1 MSDIENLNNSENSE
15 NTENSEN
22 NKIKFKTSLAGYEDS
37 KHIQVK
43 LEKFEGPFD
52 LLFHLIR
59 KNEIDIYDIP
69 INLLTEQYLESIKDD
84 EVIDMDNMSEF
95 VLMATTLLE
104 IKSRMLIPKMK
115 VEDGEEID
123 PREELANKIL
133 EYQFFKAMSEAM
145 AEQFKN
151 PIITKDKD
159 MEFFN
164 NVDFDTFEMPE
175 AGELLEGVTL
185 EKLYDMFKDVVLR
198 QENKVDKVRANYGK
212 IQKESFTIE
221 SKKEYIRDILRLGKE
236 VVFTEIFAEDSS
248 KTERITTFLAVLE
261 LIKLKEVYVEQ
272 KNNFSDIIIK
282 PNENLGKNLEEN
294 LDEFE
299 DELEENLEEDLEE
312 DLEVENES

>member
-1 MSDIENLNNSENSE
+1 MSDIENLNSENSE
-15 NTENSEN
+15 NTEQSQPSP
-22 NKIKFKTSLAGYEDS
+22 IKTNIAGYEDS

-69 INLLTEQYLESIKDD
+69 INLLTEQYLESIKDG

-104 IKSRMLIPKMK
+104 IKSRLLIPKMK
-115 VEDGEEID
+115 VDDEEEID

-133 EYQFFKAMSEAM
+133 EYQFFKAISEAM
-145 AEQFKN
+145 SEQFKN

-185 EKLYDMFKDVVLR
+185 EKLYDMFKEVVLR

-236 VVFTEIFAEDSS
+236 VVFTEIFSEDSS
-248 KTERITTFLAVLE
+248 KTERITTFLAILE

-282 PNENLGKNLEEN
+282 PNENLGKNLE
-294 LDEFE
+294 D
-299 DELEENLEEDLEE
+299 NLEEDLEE
-312 DLEVENES
+312 ELEVENES

>member
-1 MSDIENLNNSENSE
+1 MSEIENLDSVESTGITESTGIIE
-15 NTENSEN
+15 NTEQKVK
-22 NKIKFKTSLAGYEDS
+22 NKLTGFEDS
-37 KHIQVK
+37 KHINVK

-69 INLLTEQYLESIKDD
+69 INLLTEQYLESIKND

-115 VEDGEEID
+115 VEDEEEID

-133 EYQFFKAMSEAM
+133 EYQFFKAISEAM

-164 NVDFDTFEMPE
+164 NIDLDTIEIPE

-185 EKLYDMFKDVVLR
+185 EKLYDMFKEVVLR
-198 QENKVDKVRANYGK
+198 QENKVDKVRATYGK

-221 SKKEYIRDILRLGKE
+221 SKKEYIRDILSLGRE
-236 VVFTEIFAEDSS
+236 VVFTEIFSEDSS
-248 KTERITTFLAVLE
+248 KTERITTFLAILE

-272 KNNFSDIIIK
+272 KNNFSDIVIK
-282 PNENLGKNLEEN
+282 ANENIEEYQ
-294 LDEFE
+294 DENIE
-299 DELEENLEEDLEE
+299 DN
-312 DLEVENES
+312 LEVENES

>member
-1 MSDIENLNNSENSE
+1 MSELNVNLDSDNNG
-15 NTENSEN
+15 N
-22 NKIKFKTSLAGYEDS
+22 NGVKEEQKFKTNVAGYEDS

-69 INLLTEQYLESIKDD
+69 INLLTEQYLESIKDG

-104 IKSRMLIPKMK
+104 IKSRLLIPKVK
-115 VEDGEEID
+115 NEDEEEID

-133 EYQFFKAMSEAM
+133 EYQFFKAVSEAM

-164 NVDFDTFEMPE
+164 NVDFDTFELPE
-175 AGELLEGVTL
+175 AGELLDGVTL
-185 EKLYDMFKDVVLR
+185 ETLYDMFKEVILR
-198 QENKVDKVRANYGK
+198 QENKVDKVRATYGK

-221 SKKEYIRDILRLGKE
+221 SKKEYIRDILRRGE
-236 VVFTEIFAEDSS
+236 DVVFFEIFSVDSS
-248 KTERITTFLAVLE
+248 KTEKITTFLAILE

-282 PNENLGKNLEEN
+282 AKENLGNV
-294 LDEFE
+294 
-299 DELEENLEEDLEE
+299 ENLENIENQDELNNLE